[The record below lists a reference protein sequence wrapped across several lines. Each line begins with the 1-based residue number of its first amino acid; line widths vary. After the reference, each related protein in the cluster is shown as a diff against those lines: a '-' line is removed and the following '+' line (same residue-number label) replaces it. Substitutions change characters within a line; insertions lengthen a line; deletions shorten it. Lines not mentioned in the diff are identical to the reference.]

1 MASLAH
7 MNQRNTARL
16 ATQDVN
22 RYYCLNIW
30 QFDFCWSEESS
41 IRKAVGKI
49 LVSSQYSQVT
59 SHTKKPWPHCLEAQ
73 VVVPVFQRGY
83 CWEEKQLHGWWDAVI
98 TVWKTPS
105 HQPAKELKYYR
116 GLRVWKKESS
126 NLVWQKYWRRR
137 RRTVTP
143 VIFIRV
149 ALEGSAWTMIRL
161 FALTDNRG
169 SQRPPCWLPQSGD
182 SSQNAL

>member
-1 MASLAH
+1 MFGILTFVDL
-7 MNQRNTARL
+7 RNHPSGKLSEKSWSAPNIPRL
-16 ATQDVN
+16 N
-22 RYYCLNIW
+22 
-30 QFDFCWSEESS
+30 
-41 IRKAVGKI
+41 
-49 LVSSQYSQVT
+49 LVIQVRQ
-59 SHTKKPWPHCLEAQ
+59 KKPWPHCLEAQ

-83 CWEEKQLHGWWDAVI
+83 CWEEKQLHGWWEAVI

-137 RRTVTP
+137 KRTVTP
-143 VIFIRV
+143 VISIRV